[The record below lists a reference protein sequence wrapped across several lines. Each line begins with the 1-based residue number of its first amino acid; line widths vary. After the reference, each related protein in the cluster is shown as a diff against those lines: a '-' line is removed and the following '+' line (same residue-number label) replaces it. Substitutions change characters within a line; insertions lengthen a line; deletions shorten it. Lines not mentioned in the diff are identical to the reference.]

1 MTDRHHDRIAMRLSS
16 AAVLIAAL
24 LAVLPARAEQDPAY
38 TVSGV
43 QVDITAD
50 SAAKAREKAFVEV
63 PRTAWQRLIE
73 RLVPATD
80 QGKVPK
86 LSASELDALVRDV
99 IVEQEKSSPVRYI
112 ASFTVRFKPDAVR
125 GALDSVSV
133 PIIEAR
139 HAPLLVLPVFVGEQ
153 NAVLWDDPNPWRDA
167 WAKRPSEGLVPF
179 LVPLGELADVMA
191 VNVDQATVRDAA
203 ALTAIAQRHGTSD
216 VLVAV
221 ATLSPGG
228 GGAKVVDVETH
239 GFGPGAPLG
248 SAHQVTGKP
257 GESDAALFSRAVAAV
272 AGGLAEGYKHKVV
285 TEGPEAANA
294 APVAPVPSPDGPAGE
309 IQATAL
315 VPLSGMQDWLG
326 VRQRLAALPQVRNI
340 EIVSLSRNEAALI
353 LHYVGD
359 AAALQA
365 GLEQAGMTV
374 RSGSDGVM
382 LIQPPSTGGRSGLG
396 Q

>member
-1 MTDRHHDRIAMRLSS
+1 MRLVT
-16 AAVLIAAL
+16 AAALIAAL

-50 SAAKAREKAFVEV
+50 SAARAREKAFVEV

-73 RLVPATD
+73 RLVPVTD
-80 QGKVPK
+80 QGKVPR
-86 LSASELDALVRDV
+86 LSASELDALVHDV

-125 GALDSVSV
+125 GALDSVGV
-133 PIIEAR
+133 PVVEAR
-139 HAPLLVLPVFVGEQ
+139 HAPLVVLPVYVGEH

-167 WAKRPSEGLVPF
+167 WARRPSEGLVPF

-191 VNVDQATVRDAA
+191 VNVDQATVRDPA
-203 ALTAIAQRHGTSD
+203 ALNAIARRHGTAD

-228 GGAKVVDVETH
+228 AGVKVVEVETH
-239 GFGPGAPLG
+239 GFGPGVPAG
-248 SAHQVTGKP
+248 STHQITGKP
-257 GESDAALFSRAVAAV
+257 GESDAALFARAVAAV
-272 AGGLAEGYKHKVV
+272 AGGLAESYKQKVV
-285 TEGPEAANA
+285 THGPAAALTPPAAVVAPDAVPDA
-294 APVAPVPSPDGPAGE
+294 APSGE
-309 IQATAL
+309 TQLTAL

-326 VRQRLAALPQVRNI
+326 VRQRLATLPQVRNI

-353 LHYVGD
+353 LHYVGEP
-359 AAALQA
+359 AALQA
-365 GLEQAGMTV
+365 SLEQAGMAA
-374 RSGSDGVM
+374 RLGGDGVL
-382 LIQPPSTGGRSGLG
+382 LIQPPGGATRSGLG